1 MKRILVII
9 AIALGIL
16 MFTAPAAWAR
26 GGMQGDIA
34 SCRGVD
40 CYECCH
46 QGGGCHGGDCYGY
59 QRGGCRGGDC
69 YGYRRGGC
77 RGVDCYG
84 YRRGGCRGADCAGV
98 RTYSPVTFE
107 TVSGEV
113 IEVYQATS
121 RQGYKSGLHLLIK
134 ANEETID
141 VHLGPVS
148 YIEGQNFNFEP
159 GDVLEIKGDRF
170 TDSPMPT
177 MTAIEVKKD
186 NETLTLRDE
195 DGFPMWRASLRQ

>member
-9 AIALGIL
+9 AIAFCLFTL
-16 MFTAPAAWAR
+16 TAPDAWAR
-26 GGMQGDIA
+26 GRMHGDLA
-34 SCRGVD
+34 GCRGAD

-46 QGGGCHGGDCYGY
+46 DVS
-59 QRGGCRGGDC
+59 GCRGIDC
-69 YGYRRGGC
+69 YDYRRADC
-77 RGVDCYG
+77 RGV
-84 YRRGGCRGADCAGV
+84 DCAGV
-98 RTYSPVTFE
+98 RTYSPVALE

-113 IEVYQATS
+113 IDVYQATS
-121 RQGYKSGLHLLIK
+121 RQGYKSGLHLLVK

-141 VHLGPVS
+141 VHLGPIS

-159 GDVLEIKGDRF
+159 GDVLEIKGDHEVARSRDRF

-177 MTAIEVKKD
+177 MTAIEVKKNND
-186 NETLTLRDE
+186 TLTLRDE

>member
-16 MFTAPAAWAR
+16 MFTAPAVWAR
-26 GGMQGDIA
+26 GRMQGDVTG
-34 SCRGVD
+34 CRGAD

-46 QGGGCHGGDCYGY
+46 DGT
-59 QRGGCRGGDC
+59 GCRGTDC
-69 YGYRRGGC
+69 YDYGRADC
-77 RGVDCYG
+77 RGV
-84 YRRGGCRGADCAGV
+84 DCAGV
-98 RTYSPVTFE
+98 RTYSPVALE
-107 TVSGEV
+107 TINDEV
-113 IEVYQATS
+113 IDVYRATS
-121 RQGYKSGLHLLIK
+121 RQGYKSGLHLLVK

-141 VHLGPVS
+141 VHLGPIS

-159 GDVLEIKGDRF
+159 GDALEIQGDRF
-170 TDSPMPT
+170 TDYPMPT

-186 NETLTLRDE
+186 NDTLTLRDK

>member
-1 MKRILVII
+1 MKRILII
-9 AIALGIL
+9 ITIALGIL

-59 QRGGCRGGDC
+59 QGGGCRGGDC
-69 YGYRRGGC
+69 YDYRRGGC
-77 RGVDCYG
+77 RGVDC
-84 YRRGGCRGADCAGV
+84 AGV
-98 RTYSPVTFE
+98 RTYSRAAFE
-107 TVSGEV
+107 TVSGE
-113 IEVYQATS
+113 IIDVYEATS
-121 RQGYKSGLHLLIK
+121 RQGYRSGLHLLIK

-141 VHLGPVS
+141 VHLGPIS

-159 GDVLEIKGDRF
+159 GDALEIKGDRF
-170 TDSPMPT
+170 KDSPMPT
-177 MTAIEVKKD
+177 MTAIEVTKD
-186 NETLTLRDE
+186 NETLTLRDD
-195 DGFPMWRASLRQ
+195 DGFPMWKASLRQ

>member
-9 AIALGIL
+9 AIAFCLFL
-16 MFTAPAAWAR
+16 LTAPAAWAR
-26 GGMQGDIA
+26 GRMHGDLA
-34 SCRGVD
+34 GCRGAD

-46 QGGGCHGGDCYGY
+46 DVS
-59 QRGGCRGGDC
+59 GCRGIDC
-69 YGYRRGGC
+69 YDYRRADC
-77 RGVDCYG
+77 RGV
-84 YRRGGCRGADCAGV
+84 DCAGV
-98 RTYSPVTFE
+98 RTYSPVALE

-113 IEVYQATS
+113 IDVYQATS
-121 RQGYKSGLHLLIK
+121 RQGYKSGLHLLVK

-141 VHLGPVS
+141 VHLGPIS

-177 MTAIEVKKD
+177 MTAIEVKKGND
-186 NETLTLRDE
+186 TLTLRDD

>member
-34 SCRGVD
+34 SCRGGD

-46 QGGGCHGGDCYGY
+46 HG
-59 QRGGCRGGDC
+59 GGCRGGDC
-69 YGYRRGGC
+69 YDYRRA
-77 RGVDCYG
+77 
-84 YRRGGCRGADCAGV
+84 GCRGADCAGV
-98 RTYSPVTFE
+98 RAYSPVTFE

-121 RQGYKSGLHLLIK
+121 RQGYKSGLHLLVK

-141 VHLGPVS
+141 VHLGPIS

-159 GDVLEIKGDRF
+159 GDALEIKGDLARGEARSDRF

-177 MTAIEVKKD
+177 MTAIEVKKGND
-186 NETLTLRDE
+186 TLTLRDD
-195 DGFPMWRASLRQ
+195 DGFPMWRASLR

>member
-9 AIALGIL
+9 AIAISIFLLI
-16 MFTAPAAWAR
+16 TPTAWAR
-26 GGMQGDIA
+26 GMQGDIA
-34 SCRGVD
+34 SCRSSD

-46 QGGGCHGGDCYGY
+46 GGS
-59 QRGGCRGGDC
+59 GCRGGDC
-69 YGYRRGGC
+69 
-77 RGVDCYG
+77 
-84 YRRGGCRGADCAGV
+84 AGV
-98 RTYSPVTFE
+98 RAYNPVAFE

-113 IEVYQATS
+113 IEVYHATS

-134 ANEETID
+134 ANEENID

-159 GDVLEIKGDRF
+159 GDVLEIKGEILN
-170 TDSPMPT
+170 DSPMPT
-177 MTAIEVKKD
+177 MIAIEVKNN
-186 NETLTLRDE
+186 NETLTLRDD

>member
-1 MKRILVII
+1 MKKILVII

-16 MFTAPAAWAR
+16 ILTAPAAWAR

-34 SCRGVD
+34 SCRGGD
-40 CYECCH
+40 YYECCH
-46 QGGGCHGGDCYGY
+46 HGGGCHGGDCYGY
-59 QRGGCRGGDC
+59 QRGGCRG
-69 YGYRRGGC
+69 
-77 RGVDCYG
+77 
-84 YRRGGCRGADCAGV
+84 ADCAGV
-98 RTYSPVTFE
+98 RTYNPVAFE

-113 IEVYQATS
+113 IDVYRATS
-121 RQGYKSGLHLLIK
+121 RQGYKSGLHLLVK

-141 VHLGPVS
+141 VHLGPIS

-159 GDVLEIKGDRF
+159 GDILEIKGDRF

-186 NETLTLRDE
+186 NNTLTLRDD

>member
-16 MFTAPAAWAR
+16 MLTVPDAWAR
-26 GGMQGDIA
+26 SRMHGDMA
-34 SCRGVD
+34 GCRGAD

-46 QGGGCHGGDCYGY
+46 DVS
-59 QRGGCRGGDC
+59 GCRGIDC
-69 YGYRRGGC
+69 YDYGRAGC
-77 RGVDCYG
+77 PGV
-84 YRRGGCRGADCAGV
+84 DCAGV
-98 RTYSPVTFE
+98 RTYSRADLE
-107 TVSGEV
+107 IIKGEV
-113 IEVYQATS
+113 IDVYQATS
-121 RQGYKSGLHLLIK
+121 RQGYRAGLHLLVK

-141 VHLGPVS
+141 VHLGPIS

-159 GDVLEIKGDRF
+159 GDALEIKGDRF

-177 MTAIEVKKD
+177 MIAVEVKKD
-186 NETLTLRDE
+186 NDTLTLRDE

>member
-26 GGMQGDIA
+26 GGMQGDLA

-46 QGGGCHGGDCYGY
+46 Q
-59 QRGGCRGGDC
+59 
-69 YGYRRGGC
+69 RGGC

-84 YRRGGCRGADCAGV
+84 YRRDGCRGVDCAGV
-98 RTYSPVTFE
+98 SRFSPVTLE

-113 IEVYQATS
+113 IDVYRATS
-121 RQGYKSGLHLLIK
+121 RQDYKSGLHLLLK

-141 VHLGPVS
+141 VHLGPIS
-148 YIEGQNFNFEP
+148 YIEGQNFNFKP
-159 GDVLEIKGDRF
+159 GDALEIKGDRF

-177 MTAIEVKKD
+177 MIAIEVKKD
-186 NETLTLRDE
+186 NDTLTLRDE
-195 DGFPMWRASLRQ
+195 GGFPMWRASLSPLFSQIKLKA

>member
-1 MKRILVII
+1 LIVSFYFCKISILTGGKKMKRILVII
-9 AIALGIL
+9 AISLCIFIL
-16 MFTAPAAWAR
+16 SAPAAWAR

-34 SCRGVD
+34 GCRGVD

-46 QGGGCHGGDCYGY
+46 QGGGCRGGDCYGY
-59 QRGGCRGGDC
+59 QRGGCRG
-69 YGYRRGGC
+69 
-77 RGVDCYG
+77 VDST
-84 YRRGGCRGADCAGV
+84 GV
-98 RTYSPVTFE
+98 RAYSPVPLE

-121 RQGYKSGLHLLIK
+121 RQGYKSGLHLLLK

-141 VHLGPVS
+141 VHLGPIS

-159 GDVLEIKGDRF
+159 GDALEIKGDLARGEARSDRF

-177 MTAIEVKKD
+177 MTAMEVKKG
-186 NETLTLRDE
+186 NETLILRDD
-195 DGFPMWRASLRQ
+195 DGVQ

>member
-9 AIALGIL
+9 AIALGIFI
-16 MFTAPAAWAR
+16 FTAPTAWAR

-34 SCRGVD
+34 SCRGAD

-46 QGGGCHGGDCYGY
+46 GGS
-59 QRGGCRGGDC
+59 GCRGGDC
-69 YGYRRGGC
+69 YGYRRDGC
-77 RGVDCYG
+77 RGG
-84 YRRGGCRGADCAGV
+84 DCAGV
-98 RTYSPVTFE
+98 RAYSPVTLE

-121 RQGYKSGLHLLIK
+121 RQGYKSGLHLLLK

-159 GDVLEIKGDRF
+159 GDTLEIKGDLLN
-170 TDSPMPT
+170 DSQMPT
-177 MTAIEVKKD
+177 MIAIEVKKGND
-186 NETLTLRDE
+186 TLTLRDD
-195 DGFPMWRASLRQ
+195 DGFPMWRGSLRQ